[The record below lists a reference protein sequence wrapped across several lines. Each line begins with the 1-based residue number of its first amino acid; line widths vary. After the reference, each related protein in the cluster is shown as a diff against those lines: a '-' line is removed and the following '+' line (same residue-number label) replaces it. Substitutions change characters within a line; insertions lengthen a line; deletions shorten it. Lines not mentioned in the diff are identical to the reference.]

1 MTTASVTL
9 NRITL
14 GVPPPHYAELYQEGR
29 RLGLRVPE
37 VLRHIIATWVADRS
51 APGGGKQ

>member
-14 GVPPPHYAELYQEGR
+14 GVPPPHYAALYQHGR
-29 RLGLRVPE
+29 SLGLRLPE
-37 VLRHIIATWVADRS
+37 VLRYIIADWVARHDAERD
-51 APGGGKQ
+51 KQ